1 MIQIKVLRG
10 KKIGGTRSSVEASVL
25 IKVGDIKVET
35 KSIKSLDPFWD
46 EDLSVPVEDTN
57 EFIEISLIHSGL
69 VGRSTLGRVRLTIIE
84 VAAAGE
90 KGIVNCP
97 YDILNEDLEFDGVNR
112 GVLFLEMKWVY
123 DEITAKLLAEEK
135 LKGPGMFS
143 GLMNL
148 LFKKK
153 DKASESSNEKD
164 QTATASKTILDKEP
178 EEEEVANKYAGS
190 NLSPYELSV
199 FLEEQKQRRLKEID
213 DFLENS
219 DSQVDLKD
227 GDYTVQ
233 VHIIECQNLRSK
245 DANGEI

>member
-1 MIQIKVLRG
+1 MRG

-25 IKVGDIKVET
+25 IKVGDIKVES

-46 EDLSVPVEDTN
+46 EDLSIPVEDTN

-123 DEITAKLLAEEK
+123 DEITAKFLAEEK
-135 LKGPGMFS
+135 LKGPGIFS

-153 DKASESSNEKD
+153 DKASESSTEKD
-164 QTATASKTILDKEP
+164 QATASKAVLDKDTEE
-178 EEEEVANKYAGS
+178 EEEEVAEKYAGS